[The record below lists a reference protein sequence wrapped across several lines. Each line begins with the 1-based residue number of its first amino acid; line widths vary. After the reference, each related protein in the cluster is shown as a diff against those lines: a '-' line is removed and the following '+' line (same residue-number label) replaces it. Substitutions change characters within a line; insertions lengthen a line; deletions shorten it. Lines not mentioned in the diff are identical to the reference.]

1 MLELIFFGWLAFV
14 LIAAAIGVIT
24 SRNPV
29 YSALFLVLA
38 FVTSAAIWV
47 LLEAEFLAMTLVLV
61 YVGAVMVLFL
71 FVLMMLDIDVAS
83 MRAGFARYA
92 PVGMLVGAITIGEL
106 LSVIWLR
113 SQGLPVLA
121 RPLPHGPDYSNT
133 KELGAVLYT
142 EYVYAFELAAFILLL
157 AIVAAIV
164 LTLRHREGSKVQDI
178 SKQVAVRAEDRIT
191 LVSMDAES
199 E

>member
-38 FVTSAAIWV
+38 FVTSAVIWV
-47 LLEAEFLAMTLVLV
+47 LLEAEFLAMTLVIV
-61 YVGAVMVLFL
+61 YVGAVMILFL
-71 FVLMMLDIDVAS
+71 FVIMMLDVDVAS
-83 MRAGFARYA
+83 LRAGFTRYA
-92 PVGMLVGAITIGEL
+92 PVGMLVAALTIGEL

-121 RPLPHGPDYSNT
+121 RPVPHGPDYSNT

-142 EYVYAFELAAFILLL
+142 EYVYPFELAAFVLLL
-157 AIVAAIV
+157 AIVAAIM
-164 LTLRHREGSKVQDI
+164 LTLRHREGLKVQDVFE
-178 SKQVAVRAEDRIT
+178 QVSVKAEDRIT

>member
-38 FVTSAAIWV
+38 FVTSAVIWV
-47 LLEAEFLAMTLVLV
+47 LLEAEFLAMTLVIV
-61 YVGAVMVLFL
+61 YVGAVMILFL
-71 FVLMMLDIDVAS
+71 FVVMMLDIDVAS
-83 MRAGFARYA
+83 LRASFTRYA
-92 PVGMLVGAITIGEL
+92 PVGVLVAAITIGEL

-121 RPLPHGPDYSNT
+121 QPAPHGPDYSNA

-157 AIVAAIV
+157 AIVAAIM
-164 LTLRHREGSKVQDI
+164 LTLRQREGLKVQDV
-178 SKQVAVRAEDRIT
+178 SKQVSVRAEDRIT